1 VVKTILL
8 SKSSRMLVVCDTFLS
23 KAHHG
28 EGHVTEEAVCGGQ
41 ALPVLGAR
49 LTAVPRQRR
58 RPRPGRR
65 PAGPQTCR

>member
-1 VVKTILL
+1 MTGG
-8 SKSSRMLVVCDTFLS
+8 
-23 KAHHG
+23 AA
-28 EGHVTEEAVCGGQ
+28 EEAVCGGQ